1 MLDWCKKPVVRLVGL
16 GVLFSALLGCFEVRE
31 EITIHKNRSGTYR
44 LVIDMGAMAG
54 MMQDAGESLTG
65 VLADG
70 VSEKDPTPPERSGPE
85 AEMDEDMLKKIEVL
99 GGVEGISDVVALS
112 EGGLGISFSFKNL
125 NALDAALGLMD
136 MGEDAESSPGESPFV
151 FSRRTIT
158 RGPKVGLGFDSG
170 AGSEPEGMMMMAA
183 MEPTYTFKL
192 TVPRKIR
199 KLANEAGATLSIDRQ
214 TLTVTAPLAEMLS
227 GDIDLTNEIRYR

>member
-112 EGGLGISFSFKNL
+112 EGRNGEADKGLGTSR
-125 NALDAALGLMD
+125 AARDAGGRVAARVV
-136 MGEDAESSPGESPFV
+136 AELARFFE
-151 FSRRTIT
+151 RRT
-158 RGPKVGLGFDSG
+158 GG
-170 AGSEPEGMMMMAA
+170 AGA
-183 MEPTYTFKL
+183 
-192 TVPRKIR
+192 R
-199 KLANEAGATLSIDRQ
+199 
-214 TLTVTAPLAEMLS
+214 
-227 GDIDLTNEIRYR
+227 